1 MNAKVIRDESMKI
14 VLDRVQGTSIYE
26 IMRACKVGVYQA
38 RQIQLLTG
46 VDQ

>member
-1 MNAKVIRDESMKI
+1 M
-14 VLDRVQGTSIYE
+14 VLDRVQGTSVYE

-46 VDQ
+46 GGQ